1 VNHQTKYW
9 SLTWNKTKDRKRLP
23 HEQKLINFF
32 NKYCTEALFQ
42 YEIGTIKGK
51 EHIQGVFTLLG
62 ERQSKT
68 ATLKMFQMYFGDD
81 YGLTLNP
88 VGDRLATNQYVT
100 KEEGRVKGPFKA
112 GRDYMFDEE
121 MSKKPLRHWQKNL
134 FELLTSDE
142 LPKLKDRKV
151 IWIEDP
157 QGNTGK
163 SWFRKWL
170 DVGQNII
177 NVKPLPV
184 SNVDRLMSAVCIIS
198 KTNKVDVYTIDLT
211 RTRGEDESLKDLF
224 SAIEQIKNGYVVDVM
239 YGKFN
244 RAIFDPPVVIIFTNE
259 PLYDHE
265 RKIDNLKY
273 LSEDRWL
280 RLIIADGELIHRDT
294 KGNDSLVGKKQ
305 KSDFGQLGTNQSTDK
320 FLFMNEENNEDME
333 TI

>member
-1 VNHQTKYW
+1 
-9 SLTWNKTKDRKRLP
+9 
-23 HEQKLINFF
+23 
-32 NKYCTEALFQ
+32 LFQ

-51 EHIQGVFTLLG
+51 EHVQGVFTLLG
-62 ERQSKT
+62 TRQSKT
-68 ATLKMFQMYFGDD
+68 ATLKMFEMYFGND

-88 VGDRLATNQYVT
+88 VGDRLATNNYVT

-134 FELLTSDE
+134 FELLTGDE
-142 LPKLKDRKV
+142 LPNLKDRKV
-151 IWIEDP
+151 IWVEDI

-170 DVGQNII
+170 DVGQNVI

-184 SNVDRLMSAVCIIS
+184 SNVDRLMSAVNIVS

-211 RTRGEDESLKDLF
+211 RTRGKEESLTDLF
-224 SAIEQIKNGYVVDVM
+224 SAIEQIKNGYVIDAM
-239 YGKFN
+239 FGKYN

-259 PLYDHE
+259 PLFDHE
-265 RKIDNLKY
+265 RKIDYFQY

-280 RLIIADGELIHRDT
+280 RLKIKDGELMQHNVHGSDI
-294 KGNDSLVGKKQ
+294 VIGKRQ
-305 KSDFGQLGTNQSTDK
+305 KIDFGQLDANQS
-320 FLFMNEENNEDME
+320 LEDRIFE
-333 TI
+333 DNLNT

>member
-68 ATLKMFQMYFGDD
+68 ATLKMFEMYFGDY

-88 VGDRLATNQYVT
+88 VGDRLATDKYVT

-112 GRDYMFDEE
+112 GRNHMFDEE

-142 LPKLKDRKV
+142 LPNLKDRKV
-151 IWIEDP
+151 IWVQDT

-170 DVGQNII
+170 DIGQNEI
-177 NVKPLPV
+177 NVQPLPV
-184 SNVDRLMSAVCIIS
+184 SNVDRLMSAVNIIS

-211 RTRGEDESLKDLF
+211 RTRGEDESLRDLF

-259 PLYDHE
+259 RLDTPVGPNKSYYD
-265 RKIDNLKY
+265 Y

-280 RLIIADGELIHRDT
+280 HLKIEDGELLKHNIHGSDIV
-294 KGNDSLVGKKQ
+294 VGERR
-305 KSDFGQLGTNQSTDK
+305 KSGFGQLQPDQNLGEL
-320 FLFMNEENNEDME
+320 LFKNEEN
-333 TI
+333 